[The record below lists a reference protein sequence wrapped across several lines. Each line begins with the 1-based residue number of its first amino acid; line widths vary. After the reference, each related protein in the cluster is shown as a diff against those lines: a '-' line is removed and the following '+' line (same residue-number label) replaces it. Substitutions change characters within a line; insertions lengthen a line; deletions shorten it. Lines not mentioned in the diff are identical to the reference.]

1 MRPRDAFDPEVPELP
16 ALLPESRFPT
26 ATFRHPDVL
35 AALRPLGLQSA
46 LDWPGLVEAAASVG
60 SSPEERGGG
69 GVGGNGDKGS
79 KGEEARVRGR
89 ALMTYLDTHEARLF
103 DLKKQTTG
111 LFQKLAQRVFSDPDA
126 EGRERERLAALHQL
140 AVLSWVRGPLVG

>member
-1 MRPRDAFDPEVPELP
+1 M
-16 ALLPESRFPT
+16 
-26 ATFRHPDVL
+26 
-35 AALRPLGLQSA
+35 
-46 LDWPGLVEAAASVG
+46 
-60 SSPEERGGG
+60 
-69 GVGGNGDKGS
+69 GGNGDKGS